1 MILAPSDTYSSD
13 RNIPE
18 NAQSKILYLGR
29 PNEILSSVGI
39 PDKELKLYGNKL
51 IAKAKKHG
59 FDVNEV
65 KDLPQFMDTP
75 IMVFSGSQPNSF
87 AILTEMPIN
96 GKNVLVSIGVGILE
110 VFYYICGR

>member
-1 MILAPSDTYSSD
+1 M
-13 RNIPE
+13 
-18 NAQSKILYLGR
+18 
-29 PNEILSSVGI
+29 
-39 PDKELKLYGNKL
+39 KLYGNKL

-96 GKNVLVSIGVGILE
+96 GKNVLVSIGVGKGVDVDFNI
-110 VFYYICGR
+110 VTSVYGKKDDSIKDG